1 MVEKLVYCIEAG
13 NKAVHFLFDVI
24 HEINQAT
31 SNIY

>member
-13 NKAVHFLFDVI
+13 DKAVFLFDVI
-24 HEINQAT
+24 HDINQAT